1 MTNQRST
8 HKFSIEVDDH
18 ILTQSKNTKYLG
30 VRIDDKF
37 TWQDHIVE
45 LRSKLA
51 RNNSALVRLRKFVN
65 LNTLKM
71 VYYTLV
77 YSHIQYCISVWGC
90 AAKTNLYNIETL
102 QRQSLRIICFKPYRA
117 PTDLLFKSLRILKV
131 CDIYKLQLGKL
142 MFCYNKNIHEREENL
157 TQVSQRHNYHT
168 RIAAQNNYNQ
178 PERRTSLGQQAFSY
192 IGPSLWRTIPMD
204 IKKSNNLN
212 LFKIK
217 YKENLLA
224 KY

>member
-8 HKFSIEVDDH
+8 HKFSIEVDEH
-18 ILTQSKNTKYLG
+18 VLTQSRNTKYLG

-65 LNTLKM
+65 LSTLKM
-71 VYYTLV
+71 VYYSLV
-77 YSHIQYCISVWGC
+77 YSHIQYCISIWGS

-102 QRQSLRIICFKPYRA
+102 QRQSVRIICFKPYRA

-142 MFCYNKNIHEREENL
+142 MFCYNKTYMTE
-157 TQVSQRHNYHT
+157 
-168 RIAAQNNYNQ
+168 
-178 PERRTSLGQQAFSY
+178 
-192 IGPSLWRTIPMD
+192 
-204 IKKSNNLN
+204 KK
-212 LFKIK
+212 I
-217 YKENLLA
+217 
-224 KY
+224 